1 MDPDSDDFKLVLEF
15 DDEDGSDWETN
26 SDVLVTASVLESELA
41 DLKRY
46 LQNSVEELK
55 RLHVQSSYFDPSLPP
70 AMGWTEEVNERD
82 HKASIRFCEYRI
94 RRIQAQMS
102 NLNRKLVSAKRAEAS
117 GLHVGHFL
125 DLEDRT
131 LFVLGLG
138 SDHCHVQVVK
148 AVFKT
153 YGEVENVIMHKR
165 HCFVTFSTK
174 HGANKALKINGT
186 KPLGRRVRVRP
197 KLEPYAFALGP
208 LTPSYAEP
216 TSFSFSFTFCVPS
229 NPFSPPREIACV

>member
-1 MDPDSDDFKLVLEF
+1 MRP
-15 DDEDGSDWETN
+15 
-26 SDVLVTASVLESELA
+26 
-41 DLKRY
+41 
-46 LQNSVEELK
+46 Q
-55 RLHVQSSYFDPSLPP
+55 
-70 AMGWTEEVNERD
+70 
-82 HKASIRFCEYRI
+82 RI
-94 RRIQAQMS
+94 RRIQAQIS
-102 NLNRKLVSAKRAEAS
+102 NLNRKLVSARKAEAS
-117 GLHVGHFL
+117 GRHVGHFL

-153 YGEVENVIMHKR
+153 YGDVDNVIMHKR
-165 HCFVTFSTK
+165 FVLTTGRCRLSDTPLRHCFVTLSTK
-174 HGANKALKINGT
+174 HAAKKALKINGT

-216 TSFSFSFTFCVPS
+216 TSFSFAFTFCVPS
-229 NPFSPPREIACV
+229 NPFPPPREIACV